1 MGGGVCGCGSG
12 GGSGGGGVEEGRE
25 VGGGGDG
32 GRWFGC
38 GEKLREN
45 DNESCSA

>member
-1 MGGGVCGCGSG
+1 M
-12 GGSGGGGVEEGRE
+12 EEGRE
-25 VGGGGDG
+25 VGGGGDGGGGG